1 MATTRTGRAG
11 RTRRRVIAFG
21 AGISGL
27 TAGFR
32 LRQAGFDAT
41 VLERDDHVGGRM
53 RTIDRDGYRLDVAA
67 GILSTSYHEMRGLLR
82 DLALI
87 DHVRLTCDVFAFVRG
102 DAIHRMRTHARRDV
116 LATRLFGPRTKIAM
130 AKIMLNM
137 VRHRRVLDWTDPSR
151 GAGKE
156 CVIGGEVAGPY
167 EQCWVVRSAGL
178 PGLVGAGSASERC
191 A

>member
-1 MATTRTGRAG
+1 MATTRTGRTG

-87 DHVRLTCDVFAFVRG
+87 VRLTCDVFAFVRG

-151 GAGKE
+151 GADKE

-167 EQCWVVRSAGL
+167 EQCWVMRSAGL